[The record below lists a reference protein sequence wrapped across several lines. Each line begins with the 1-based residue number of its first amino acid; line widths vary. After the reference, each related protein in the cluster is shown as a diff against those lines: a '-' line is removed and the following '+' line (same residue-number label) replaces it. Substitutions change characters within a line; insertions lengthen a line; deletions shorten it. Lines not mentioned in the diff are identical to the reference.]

1 MISMLV
7 NNRMVRYIHALIL
20 IRYGYC
26 SSHPRMNSQAKG
38 KAIKLATI
46 TIDTYSRI
54 NMPIIV
60 REDAPVT
67 FRIATSFRRW
77 VILLEDT
84 EYSPKT
90 EMSVQSIASSE
101 KSCRL
106 ASSDRLNSFNTSL
119 TVVISGCWSYGSAY
133 FLYASRTA
141 LMAFCSFPG
150 FTLT

>member
-106 ASSDRLNSFNTSL
+106 ASSDRLNSFKTSL
-119 TVVISGCWSYGSAY
+119 TVVISGCWSYGKVC
-133 FLYASRTA
+133 
-141 LMAFCSFPG
+141 FCKRSG
-150 FTLT
+150 SL

>member
-54 NMPIIV
+54 NIPMIV

-67 FRIATSFRRW
+67 FRMATSFRRW

-90 EMSVQSIASSE
+90 EMMCKVLPAMRKVAGWHLPTGLILLIH
-101 KSCRL
+101 R
-106 ASSDRLNSFNTSL
+106 
-119 TVVISGCWSYGSAY
+119 
-133 FLYASRTA
+133 
-141 LMAFCSFPG
+141 
-150 FTLT
+150 

>member
-54 NMPIIV
+54 NI

-67 FRIATSFRRW
+67 FRMATSFRRW

-90 EMSVQSIASSE
+90 EMSVQSIASNE

-119 TVVISGCWSYGSAY
+119 TVVISGC
-133 FLYASRTA
+133 
-141 LMAFCSFPG
+141 
-150 FTLT
+150 